1 MPAVFINNYATTTT
15 SALSSSDTSVS
26 VADALPALTGSNYY
40 LLTFFYVDNG
50 VETNREIV
58 KVTAVGSNNT
68 LTIARGQ
75 ENTNSYAWAAGSR
88 VELRVTSAPLNDLTA
103 KKVDKD
109 SDTGAVLLPSG
120 TTAQRP
126 ADGQAKLRFNTD
138 LAKFEGHNGSAW
150 GSLGGATG
158 GGNDA
163 VFYTNGQT
171 VTANYTVPSGQNAMS
186 AGPITIADGVTV
198 TISDGSVWTI
208 V

>member
-1 MPAVFINNYATTTT
+1 
-15 SALSSSDTSVS
+15 
-26 VADALPALTGSNYY
+26 
-40 LLTFFYVDNG
+40 LTFFYVDNG

-68 LTIARGQ
+68 LTIVRGQ
-75 ENTNSYAWAAGSR
+75 ENTNSYAWASGSR
-88 VELRVTSAPLNDLTA
+88 VELRVTSAPLNDITA

-109 SDTGAVLLPSG
+109 SDTGAALLPSG

-138 LAKFEGHNGSAW
+138 LAKFEGHNGTAW

-163 VFYTNGQT
+163 VFYVNGQT
-171 VTANYTVPSGQNAMS
+171 VTANYTVPAGQNAMS
-186 AGPITIADGVTV
+186 AGPISIADGVTV
-198 TISDGSVWTI
+198 TISDGSVWT
-208 V
+208 VV